1 MHDVDFAHEHELG
14 LSDAERAAVARAIL
28 EQDTLELLTVGIDIG
43 SSTSHLLFARVH
55 LQRDVHALSSR
66 FSVVS
71 RQVVWRS
78 PIVLT
83 PFGTDGTINVHELG
97 HFLRHSYKRAGL
109 TPADVDSGA
118 VILTG
123 EAIKRRNA
131 RAIDEL
137 FASES
142 GKFVCATAGHRLE
155 SILAAHGSGATRLSR
170 EREAVVLHVDIG
182 GGTTKLALIDRG
194 EIRSVAAVAVGG
206 RLVARDRAGE
216 WTRVDDAARLVAAE
230 LGVGTTP
237 ESLADAA
244 TRRAIADRLADL
256 LVEQLSGGGLA
267 DLGRA
272 LQLTEPLRRTADPD
286 YLTFSGGVAEYLFGH
301 TDDDHGDIAS
311 ELARAVAARLDS
323 RVGLPVVD
331 PGQRIRA
338 TVIGASQFTVQVSGK
353 TIHLGASTS
362 LPLQNVP
369 VVHLG
374 EPLGEEIDPA
384 AVAAAF
390 RRGAER
396 QDRRPDEALALALRW
411 TGPPTYA
418 RLAGLGRG
426 IVEFAG
432 EGTEPLLLMVDGDI
446 GQNLGRL
453 LEREL
458 GLVRPLVA
466 VDGTELA
473 DLDFVD
479 VGERIDPPGVVPVV
493 IKSLLFS

>member
-1 MHDVDFAHEHELG
+1 MHDLDFEHEHDTFT
-14 LSDAERAAVARAIL
+14 DAERAAVARAIL

-55 LQRDVHALSSR
+55 LARENLSSR
-66 FSVVS
+66 FTVVE
-71 RQVVWRS
+71 REVVWRS

-83 PFGTDGTINVHELG
+83 PFLPDGSIDVHELA
-97 HFLRHSYKRAGL
+97 HFLRHSYVKAGL

-137 FASES
+137 FAAES
-142 GKFVCATAGHRLE
+142 GRFVCATAGHRLE
-155 SILAAHGSGATRLSR
+155 AILAAHGSGATRVAR
-170 EREAVVLHVDIG
+170 ERDAVVLHVDIG

-194 EIRSVAAVAVGG
+194 EIVGVSAFAVGG
-206 RLVARDRAGE
+206 RLIAQDRSRE
-216 WTRVDDAARLVAAE
+216 WTRVDDSARLVAAE
-230 LGVGTTP
+230 LGLNVSP
-237 ESLADAA
+237 ESLAAPA
-244 TRRAIADRLADL
+244 VRGALAQRLADL
-256 LVEQLSGGGLA
+256 LVDQLAGGPLD

-272 LQLTEPLRRTADPD
+272 LQLTEPLAWPVVPQ
-286 YLTFSGGVAEYLFGH
+286 YLTFSGGVAEYVLGH
-301 TDDDHGDIAS
+301 TDTDHGDIAR
-311 ELARAVAARLDS
+311 ELAAAVSAQLDA
-323 RVGLPVVD
+323 RVGLPVLD

-353 TIHLGASTS
+353 TVHLGKGA

-374 EPLGEEIDPA
+374 EALGDEVDPA

-390 RRGAER
+390 TRAAQQ
-396 QDRRPDEALALALRW
+396 QDRRPDEALALALHW
-411 TGPPTYA
+411 SGPPTYD

-426 IVEFAG
+426 IVAFAG
-432 EGTEPLLLMVDGDI
+432 EGPEPLLVVVDGDVA
-446 GQNLGRL
+446 QNLGRL
-453 LEREL
+453 LEQEL
-458 GLVRPLVA
+458 GMGRPLVA
-466 VDGTELA
+466 IDGVELA

-479 VGERIDPPGVVPVV
+479 VGDLLDPPGVVPVV